1 MSVIRFCLLIL
12 ICVASSASAQTVID
26 LNNGGSVRSK
36 TLHDYDSELKIKIE
50 REDSIRYADCL
61 KRAFSALHCDSLKEA
76 KKYFNEALQLRPTA
90 GGNYVIEQHLGEI
103 AEVEGLLNEAEAHY
117 TQALKVNPEL
127 HHVRSA
133 RAVVAVQLHHFE
145 EARTDCNTLLSLSL
159 KKEERIRLLFVRAT
173 ALMGMR
179 LNKEA
184 RSDLEELCFL
194 APKNE
199 NIPVMLA
206 LSLHDEG
213 RSQEAIERL
222 NAHLRINPEN
232 VEALALR
239 AAIYSSQ
246 GLLDLALLDYNETL
260 RLNPE
265 NADLYIERAACLEK
279 LGKRASAEKDRLTA
293 RKLRR

>member
-1 MSVIRFCLLIL
+1 
-12 ICVASSASAQTVID
+12 
-26 LNNGGSVRSK
+26 
-36 TLHDYDSELKIKIE
+36 
-50 REDSIRYADCL
+50 
-61 KRAFSALHCDSLKEA
+61 
-76 KKYFNEALQLRPTA
+76 
-90 GGNYVIEQHLGEI
+90 
-103 AEVEGLLNEAEAHY
+103 
-117 TQALKVNPEL
+117 
-127 HHVRSA
+127 
-133 RAVVAVQLHHFE
+133 
-145 EARTDCNTLLSLSL
+145 
-159 KKEERIRLLFVRAT
+159 
-173 ALMGMR
+173 MGMR

-293 RKLRR
+293 RQLRR